1 MAVWDFYSK
10 PIIPFQVEEIGMSDR
25 LDEVDKRILYH
36 LVRDA
41 RNTSAPDIA
50 EEVNVS
56 AGTIRN
62 RISQL
67 EGAGILRGYH
77 AIVDYPQAGGRLTN
91 LYICTSPV
99 PDRDR
104 LSKQVAEISGV
115 VSVRQLMKGRSNLHV
130 TAVGDDMQELNRIAN
145 DLSAIGLEIE
155 EENLLQSEQVLP
167 YHKFGPDE
175 SQDGHTI
182 ADFMELSGGAEVVEL
197 SVSEDAEIAG
207 YTLREANEQG
217 VIQSDVLVVSIE
229 RDDEILTPRG
239 DSLVHPDD
247 LVTVFCRAGITR
259 ETLDVFGE
267 RS

>member
-1 MAVWDFYSK
+1 
-10 PIIPFQVEEIGMSDR
+10 MSDR

-41 RNTSAPDIA
+41 RNTSAPEIA

-67 EGAGILRGYH
+67 EESGVLRGYH
-77 AIVDYPQAGGRLTN
+77 ALVDYPRAGGQMTN

-104 LSKQVAEISGV
+104 LSKQVAEIPGV

-130 TAVGDDMQELNRIAN
+130 TAVGDDMQELNRVAN

-155 EENLLQSEQVLP
+155 EENLLQSEQHLP
-167 YHKFGPDE
+167 YHKFGPEE
-175 SQDGHTI
+175 SPDGHTI
-182 ADFMELSGGAEVVEL
+182 ADFMELSGGAEVVEVTVDADAPVAGRTL
-197 SVSEDAEIAG
+197 SD
-207 YTLREANEQG
+207 ANESG

-239 DSLVHPDD
+239 DTTVRPDD
-247 LVTVFCRAGITR
+247 LVTLFCRGGLTR
-259 ETLDVFGE
+259 ETVEAFGE
-267 RS
+267 HK